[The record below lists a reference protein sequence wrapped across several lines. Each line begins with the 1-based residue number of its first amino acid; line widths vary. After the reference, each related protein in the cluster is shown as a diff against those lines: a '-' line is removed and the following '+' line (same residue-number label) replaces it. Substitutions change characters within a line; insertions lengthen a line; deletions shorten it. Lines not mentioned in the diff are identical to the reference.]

1 MRIEAAMQQH
11 VARPDVAVAGEGG
24 FDELASEHD
33 ICIAFAVVMARRIV
47 CGQALDADGDMAV
60 VGGAGGHAGRSVAAD
75 RRGGMCRQS
84 RRRKPDW
91 HAACKSTN
99 GEAKALQRA

>member
-1 MRIEAAMQQH
+1 
-11 VARPDVAVAGEGG
+11 VAVAGEGG
-24 FDELASEHD
+24 FDELASEYD
-33 ICIAFAVVMARRIV
+33 IGIAFAVVVARRIV

-84 RRRKPDW
+84 RRRKRRWRVP
-91 HAACKSTN
+91 CKPTD
-99 GEAKALQRA
+99 GEAKAPLRT